1 MNCDYGHM
9 TDSMIR
15 DAIIMGV
22 NTKKTQECLLREN
35 DPPLDRCIDIV
46 KATERARQYVSV
58 ISPLSEKDD
67 KDLGDDEDLERME
80 VDKIQH
86 KKRP

>member
-35 DPPLDRCIDIV
+35 DPSLDCCIDIV
-46 KATERARQYVSV
+46 KATERAR
-58 ISPLSEKDD
+58 
-67 KDLGDDEDLERME
+67 
-80 VDKIQH
+80 
-86 KKRP
+86 